1 MYYTLN
7 QYLKETFG
15 EKVWKI
21 PVDAGFTCPNRSGEK
36 GTGGCIYCDC
46 ASFTHTEY
54 GNIKN
59 QVLKRIEILRK
70 KNINKF
76 IVYFQSGTNTYG
88 KLSDIKGKIYSSLV
102 DKDIVGLHI
111 GTRPDC
117 INDEL
122 INFFVQLN
130 KNYQI
135 TVELGL
141 QSSNDKTLE
150 FINRGHSS
158 RDFTE
163 ACEKL
168 RKAGL
173 KICAHIILGL
183 PGETEDDMFRT
194 IYFLN
199 SNKVHSVKFH
209 HLHIIKDT
217 PLAKMHEKGRI
228 QLLQEAEYIKIL
240 SESIARLPETTI
252 IARLVGD
259 APSSLLV
266 APSWPKNK
274 IDFLN
279 KLNSYMKNNNLFQ
292 GKFNKR

>member
-21 PVDAGFTCPNRSGEK
+21 PVNAGFTCPNRSGEK
-36 GTGGCIYCDC
+36 ATGGCIYCDC
-46 ASFTHTEY
+46 SSFTHTEN

-59 QVLKRIEILRK
+59 QVLKRIEKLRK

-88 KLSDIKGKIYSSLV
+88 NFSVIKEKIYSSLV
-102 DKDIVGLHI
+102 DSDIVGLHI

-117 INDEL
+117 INNEL
-122 INFFVQLN
+122 INFFVKLD

-141 QSSNDKTLE
+141 QSSNDKTLK

-158 RDFTE
+158 EDFTK

-183 PGETEDDMFRT
+183 PGETEEDMLRT
-194 IYFLN
+194 ISFLN
-199 SNKVHSVKFH
+199 SNKVDSVKFH
-209 HLHIIKDT
+209 HLHIIKNT
-217 PLAKMHEKGRI
+217 PLAKLYENKKI
-228 QLLQEAEYIKIL
+228 QILKEDEYIKIL
-240 SESIARLPETTI
+240 AESIARLPKKTI

-259 APSSLLV
+259 APQNMLV
-266 APSWPKNK
+266 APDWPDSK
-274 IDFLN
+274 IAFLN
-279 KLNSYMKNNNLFQ
+279 KLDTYMINNNLFQ
-292 GKFNKR
+292 GKFNKT